1 MSLKADIVDE
11 LHRPARKHYR
21 RRHVLMIGIDNHW
34 QADLVDVS
42 SIAKFNRKHSFILTV
57 IDTFSKFGFARGLK
71 SKHGEEVT
79 KAMKSIFEESKR
91 VCVKLET
98 DRGKEF
104 YNKHFQKLLKDLN
117 IEHYSTYSEMK
128 VNCDAISK

>member
-11 LHRPARKHYR
+11 IHRPARKHYK

-42 SIAKFNRKHSFILTV
+42 SIAKFNRKHTFILTV
-57 IDTFSKFGFARGLK
+57 IDTFSKVGFARALK
-71 SKHGEEVT
+71 SKQGEEVAR
-79 KAMKSIFEESKR
+79 AMKSIFDDSKR
-91 VCVKLET
+91 VCVNLES

-104 YNKHFQKLLKDLN
+104 YNKHFQKLMKDMN
-117 IEHYSTYSEMK
+117 IRHYSTFSEMK
-128 VNCDAISK
+128 VTQ

>member
-1 MSLKADIVDE
+1 MTSLKADIVNE
-11 LHRPARKHYR
+11 IHRSARKHYP

-42 SIAKFNRKHSFILTV
+42 SIAKFNRKHTFILTV
-57 IDTFSKFGFARGLK
+57 IDTFSKFAFARALK

-79 KAMKSIFEESKR
+79 KAMKSIFEESNR
-91 VCVKLET
+91 VCVKLES

-104 YNKHFQKLLKDLN
+104 LNKHFQKLLKDMN
-117 IEHYSTYSEMK
+117 IKHYSTFSEMK
-128 VNCDAISK
+128 VNIL